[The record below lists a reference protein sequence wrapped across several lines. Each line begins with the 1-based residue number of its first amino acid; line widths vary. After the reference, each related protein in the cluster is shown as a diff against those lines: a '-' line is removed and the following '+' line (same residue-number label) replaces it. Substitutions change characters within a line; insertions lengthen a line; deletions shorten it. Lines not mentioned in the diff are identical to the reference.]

1 MMEAIQ
7 DFRSH
12 QKSGQHPTRDKL
24 CVSILSH
31 NQFIVKAFWLLL
43 LCVGTCVKA
52 NSQELEA
59 RAYANLPKDLNAV
72 AVAYAYTKG
81 NVAVDAALPI
91 EDFTITAHSY
101 ALRYVRTFGVVNKLA
116 RMHVTVPYIDMAGQ
130 AKLSGQDT
138 SIARNGFG
146 DTRVQIGINL
156 IGSPA
161 LERKDFVQ
169 YSQKTIV
176 GITLTTSIPTGQYY
190 TDKRINLG
198 THRWAFKPEIGASKK
213 FNNVYADAYV
223 GMWFFESNAS
233 YLDTK
238 ILKQKPLLSTQA
250 HVSYYFKNQSMIGI
264 DGNWFR
270 GGKILIDDTPSGS
283 LIDHW
288 RVGATCAV
296 PFAGKH
302 VVKLQFH
309 TSAYSGNGTT
319 FDVLSFGYQYVFF

>member
-1 MMEAIQ
+1 MEALQ
-7 DFRSH
+7 DFRTN
-12 QKSGQHPTRDKL
+12 QKSGQHPTSAN
-24 CVSILSH
+24 VWVYILSN
-31 NQFIVKAFWLLL
+31 NQFFVKAFWLLL
-43 LCVGTCVKA
+43 ICVGFSGSA

-72 AVAYAYTKG
+72 ALGYAYTKG
-81 NVAVDAALPI
+81 SVAVDASLPI
-91 EDFTITAHSY
+91 EDFTLTAHTY
-101 ALRYVRTFGVVNKLA
+101 AFRYVRTFGVAHKLA
-116 RMHVTVPYIDMAGQ
+116 RMHVTVPYVDLAGQ
-130 AKLSGQDT
+130 AKVIGQDT
-138 SIARNGFG
+138 SIARNGLG

-161 LERKDFVQ
+161 LERKDFVK
-169 YSQKTIV
+169 YTQKTIV

-213 FNNVYADAYV
+213 INQVYADAYV
-223 GMWFFESNAS
+223 GMWFYESNPA
-233 YLDTK
+233 YLETK
-238 ILKQKPLLSTQA
+238 ILKQEPLLSTQA

-264 DGNWFR
+264 DGNWFK
-270 GGKILIDDTPSGS
+270 GGKVSIDDIPSGRR
-283 LIDHW
+283 IDHW

-309 TSAYSGNGTT
+309 TSVYSGNGTT